1 MKRWVG
7 RVKGAAVNKWRDGL
21 VFMKHLERLLLRF
34 VKRHLSIAFQTW
46 TGRVLI
52 IDQRKAAA
60 KRLHRCQRRV
70 LRHFYSVAVWMALQ
84 NWKQLCYQMRAQDG
98 SPRSRGSWILQ
109 ICERWLLHKVGR
121 YLTTWASSTMWLRNL
136 EKVVMRLR
144 RRREAIAFGTW
155 SGERFRMERRRD
167 VLRRG
172 LKAQRRWLRRLRHFS
187 AQKGLADLDGPRLQW
202 KRNGQDARRHP
213 QHPPQISEE
222 VGPSEGRKSSVYMG
236 LFNMFLCAI
245 YIGS

>member
-1 MKRWVG
+1 MNRILSRTIKRWVG

-34 VKRHLSIAFQTW
+34 VKRHLYIAFQTW

-70 LRHFYSVAVWMALQ
+70 LRHFYSVAAWMALQ
-84 NWKQLCYQMRAQDG
+84 SWKQLCYQMRAQDRCTEQG
-98 SPRSRGSWILQ
+98 LGIMERCVR
-109 ICERWLLHKVGR
+109 RWLLQKMGR
-121 YLTTWASSTMWLRNL
+121 YLTTWASSTMWLRNV
-136 EKVVMRLR
+136 EKVVCRLR

-172 LKAQRRWLRRLRHFS
+172 LKAQRRWLRRLRHF
-187 AQKGLADLDGPRLQW
+187 AVQKAWRTWTGLVS
-202 KRNGQDARRHP
+202 NGREMDRTRGVIRSILHLSLI
-213 QHPPQISEE
+213 HI
-222 VGPSEGRKSSVYMG
+222 
-236 LFNMFLCAI
+236 
-245 YIGS
+245 